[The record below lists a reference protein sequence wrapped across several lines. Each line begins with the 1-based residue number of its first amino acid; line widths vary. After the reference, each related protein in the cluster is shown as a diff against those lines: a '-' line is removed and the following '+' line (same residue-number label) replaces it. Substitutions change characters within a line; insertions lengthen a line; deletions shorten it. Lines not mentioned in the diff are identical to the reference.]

1 MEASAMQISTIL
13 AKKGSTVFTVTPDQT
28 VREAVALLVDKR
40 IGAVVVVDD
49 AGGPMGIVSERDV
62 VRELAKNENVL
73 NEPISRIMTSD
84 VIITRPGDDTKAVSK
99 TMTIKRFRH
108 LPVMDH
114 GELVGI
120 ISIGDVVKAQLDE
133 YEGEIET
140 LQTRVEKG

>member
-1 MEASAMQISTIL
+1 MQISTIL
-13 AKKGSTVFTVTPDQT
+13 ATKGSTVVTVRPQQT
-28 VREAVALLVDKR
+28 LREAVALLVDKR
-40 IGAVVVVDD
+40 IGAVVVVDE
-49 AGGPMGIVSERDV
+49 AGHPIGIVSERDI
-62 VRELAKNENVL
+62 VRELAKNENLL
-73 NEPISRIMTSD
+73 NEPVSRVMTRD
-84 VIITRPGDDTKAVSK
+84 VIVARPGDDTKAVSK
-99 TMTIKRFRH
+99 TMTVRRFRH

>member
-1 MEASAMQISTIL
+1 MQISTIL
-13 AKKGSTVFTVTPDQT
+13 AKKGSAVFTVKPDQT

-40 IGAVVVVDD
+40 IGAVVVVEVT
-49 AGGPMGIVSERDV
+49 GRPVGIVSERDV

-73 NEPISRIMTSD
+73 NEPASRVMTVD
-84 VIITRPGDDTKAVSK
+84 VIIARPGDDTKAVSK
-99 TMTIKRFRH
+99 TMTVKRFRH

-114 GELVGI
+114 HELVGI
-120 ISIGDVVKAQLDE
+120 VSIGDVVKAQLDE

>member
-1 MEASAMQISTIL
+1 MQISTIL
-13 AKKGSTVFTVTPDQT
+13 ATKGSTVFTVKPDQS
-28 VREAVALLVDKR
+28 VRDAVALLVDKR
-40 IGAVVVVDD
+40 IGAVVVVDET
-49 AGGPMGIVSERDV
+49 GRPVGIVSERDV

-73 NEPISRIMTSD
+73 NEPVSRVMTID
-84 VIITRPGDDTKAVSK
+84 VIIARPGDDTKAVSK
-99 TMTIKRFRH
+99 TMTVKRFRH

-120 ISIGDVVKAQLDE
+120 VSIGDVVKAQLDE

>member
-1 MEASAMQISTIL
+1 MQLSTIL
-13 AKKGSTVFTVTPDQT
+13 AKKGSTVFTVKPAQT

-40 IGAVVVVDD
+40 IGAVVVVDET
-49 AGGPMGIVSERDV
+49 GHPVGIVSERDV
-62 VRELAKNENVL
+62 VRELAKSEQIL
-73 NEPISRIMTSD
+73 NEPISRIMTRD
-84 VIITRPGDDTKAVSK
+84 VVLARPGDDTKAVSK
-99 TMTIKRFRH
+99 TMTDRRFRH

>member
-1 MEASAMQISTIL
+1 MQISTIL
-13 AKKGSTVFTVTPDQT
+13 ATKGSTVYTVRPDQT
-28 VREAVALLVDKR
+28 VRDAVALLVDKR

-49 AGGPMGIVSERDV
+49 TGRPMGIVSERDI

-73 NEPISRIMTSD
+73 NEPVSRVMTSD
-84 VIITRPGDDTKAVSK
+84 VIIARPGDDTKAVSK
-99 TMTIKRFRH
+99 TMTVKRFRH

-120 ISIGDVVKAQLDE
+120 VSIGDVVKAQLDE

>member
-1 MEASAMQISTIL
+1 MQISTIL
-13 AKKGSTVFTVTPDQT
+13 ATKGSTVVTVTPDQT

-49 AGGPMGIVSERDV
+49 AGRPVGIVSERDV
-62 VRELAKNENVL
+62 MRELAQNEQRSERTV
-73 NEPISRIMTSD
+73 SRVMTSD
-84 VIITRPGDDTKAVSK
+84 VIIARPGDDIKAVSK
-99 TMTIKRFRH
+99 TMTVRRFRH

-114 GELVGI
+114 HELVGI
-120 ISIGDVVKAQLDE
+120 VSIGDVVKAQLDE

>member
-1 MEASAMQISTIL
+1 MQISTIL
-13 AKKGSTVFTVTPDQT
+13 ATKGSTVVTVRPQQIL
-28 VREAVALLVDKR
+28 REAVVLLIDKR
-40 IGAVVVVDD
+40 IGAVVVVNET
-49 AGGPMGIVSERDV
+49 GHPVGIVSERDI
-62 VRELAKNENVL
+62 VRELAKNENIL
-73 NEPISRIMTSD
+73 NEPVSRVMTSD
-84 VIITRPGDDTKAVSK
+84 VIVARPGDDTKAVSK
-99 TMTIKRFRH
+99 TMTVRRFRH

>member
-1 MEASAMQISTIL
+1 MQLSTIL
-13 AKKGSTVFTVTPDQT
+13 AKKGSTVITVKPAQT
-28 VREAVALLVDKR
+28 VREVVALLADKR
-40 IGAVVVVDD
+40 IGAVVVVDES
-49 AGGPMGIVSERDV
+49 GHPVGIVSERDV
-62 VRELAKNENVL
+62 VRELARNETVL
-73 NEPISRIMTSD
+73 SEPVSHVMTRD
-84 VIITRPGDDTKAVSK
+84 VVLARPGDDTKAVSK
-99 TMTIKRFRH
+99 TMTDRRFRH

>member
-1 MEASAMQISTIL
+1 MQISTIL
-13 AKKGSTVFTVTPDQT
+13 AKKGSTVYTVTPEQT

-49 AGGPMGIVSERDV
+49 TGRPMGIVSERDV

-73 NEPISRIMTSD
+73 NEPVGRVMTSD
-84 VIITRPGDDTKAVSK
+84 VVIARPSDDTKAVSQ
-99 TMTIKRFRH
+99 TMTVKRFRH

-114 GELVGI
+114 QDLVGLV
-120 ISIGDVVKAQLDE
+120 SIGDVVKAQLDE

>member
-1 MEASAMQISTIL
+1 MQISTIL
-13 AKKGSTVFTVTPDQT
+13 ATKGSTVVTVRPDQT

-40 IGAVVVVDD
+40 IGAVVVVDET
-49 AGGPMGIVSERDV
+49 ARPVGIVSERDV
-62 VRELAKNENVL
+62 IRELAKNDNVL
-73 NEPISRIMTSD
+73 NEPVSRVMTID
-84 VIITRPGDDTKAVSK
+84 VIIARPSDDTKAVSK
-99 TMTIKRFRH
+99 TMTVKRFRH

>member
-1 MEASAMQISTIL
+1 MQISTIL
-13 AKKGSTVFTVTPDQT
+13 ATKGNTVFTVTSDQT

-49 AGGPMGIVSERDV
+49 AGLPMGIVSERDV

-73 NEPISRIMTSD
+73 NEPISRVMTSD
-84 VIITRPGDDTKAVSK
+84 LIIARPGDDIKSVSK
-99 TMTIKRFRH
+99 TMTVRRFRH
-108 LPVMDH
+108 LPVMDR

>member
-1 MEASAMQISTIL
+1 MQISTIL
-13 AKKGSTVFTVTPDQT
+13 ATKGRTVVTVTPDQA

-40 IGAVVVVDD
+40 IGAVVVIDETGRPV
-49 AGGPMGIVSERDV
+49 GIVSERDV
-62 VRELAKNENVL
+62 IRELAQNDQVL
-73 NEPISRIMTSD
+73 SEPVSRVMTRD
-84 VIITRPGDDTKAVSK
+84 VIIARPGDDSKAVSK
-99 TMTIKRFRH
+99 TMTVRRFRH

-114 GELVGI
+114 HELVGI

>member
-1 MEASAMQISTIL
+1 MQISTIL
-13 AKKGSTVFTVTPDQT
+13 AKKGSTVYTVTPDQT

-49 AGGPMGIVSERDV
+49 TGRPMGIVSERDV

-73 NEPISRIMTSD
+73 NEPIGRIMTSD
-84 VIITRPGDDTKAVSK
+84 VIIAHSGDDTKAVSK
-99 TMTIKRFRH
+99 TMTVKRFRH

-114 GELVGI
+114 DELIGI
-120 ISIGDVVKAQLDE
+120 VSIGDVVKAQLDE